1 MRVNFIL
8 SGVIIDTAYLED
20 IIMKFWTI
28 QTKDVIEQIQEKGIY
43 QPDFS
48 FSRYLK
54 TNEKLGD
61 LYSVT
66 LRSFNQINKKNLPGI
81 IFAFAKSDN
90 YRTINE

>member
-1 MRVNFIL
+1 
-8 SGVIIDTAYLED
+8 
-20 IIMKFWTI
+20 MKFWTI

>member
-8 SGVIIDTAYLED
+8 SGVIIDTASLED